1 MRTKED
7 NQVLYIKGDN
17 NTDLSYNNFVL
28 QTVQIIYFL
37 YFMVAS
43 VSEMCGMLEQLNG
56 VTEFKTRMQPVGIY
70 EPYT

>member
-56 VTEFKTRMQPVGIY
+56 VTEFKTRMQLVGIY

>member
-43 VSEMCGMLEQLNG
+43 VSEMCGMLE
-56 VTEFKTRMQPVGIY
+56 
-70 EPYT
+70 